1 MAESVWFTR
10 LQTANCF
17 HLTGPFDYLSL
28 TAAMM
33 KIIYIVV
40 DFEPCGLTI
49 VKVYLKLQ
57 CIDEIRKNCSNGIS
71 CCMVVFVYI
80 CMHIVACLCIRMSAS
95 LAVYVCPPHS
105 ACCIRS
111 HLTSYST
118 LPGDGYS
125 CTFRFVYETA
135 FFLDPFSTCVISCF
149 ICVAEETNPFC
160 QRCNICTICTF
171 PRMHENTMPTC
182 HIVHHVLFNVM

>member
-1 MAESVWFTR
+1 
-10 LQTANCF
+10 
-17 HLTGPFDYLSL
+17 
-28 TAAMM
+28 
-33 KIIYIVV
+33 
-40 DFEPCGLTI
+40 
-49 VKVYLKLQ
+49 
-57 CIDEIRKNCSNGIS
+57 
-71 CCMVVFVYI
+71 
-80 CMHIVACLCIRMSAS
+80 MSAS

-111 HLTSYST
+111 YLTSYST

-125 CTFRFVYETA
+125 CTFRFVYETP

-182 HIVHHVLFNVM
+182 HIVHHVLFNVMWSSVPELYVLLTDILFQVWFDPNLHWLLIIVYPKIYSCSPGFN